1 MIINASLICCVF
13 PHSLQSRTYQCLN
26 HLIALCAIEF
36 EPEFLPSFKGI
47 KVREQLDTRKKGK
60 QKKIAQGRDQTCN

>member
-13 PHSLQSRTYQCLN
+13 PDSLSKQD
-26 HLIALCAIEF
+26 LIALCAIEF

-47 KVREQLDTRKKGK
+47 KVWEQLDTRQKGK
-60 QKKIAQGRDQTCN
+60 QKKKLHKGEIRPAIRH